1 METIKAARMVM
12 FVRWRRRE
20 KNNSDTHLAAIL
32 VESVHVDGRP
42 RQRHIAYLSGI
53 TEDNVQSVRACNR
66 FWGKVDKRL
75 HGLSLT
81 AQEHERIVYALAVKV
96 RRPTSVETERSE
108 RGFPAGPRKAT
119 SRAIA
124 SEGLQK
130 DGAPDFMAGG
140 EQAVFCQD

>member
-1 METIKAARMVM
+1 MASMVM

-20 KNNSDTHLAAIL
+20 KKYNSDTHLAAIL

-53 TEDNVQSVRACNR
+53 TERDAQSIGARNR
-66 FWGKVDKRL
+66 FWGEVDKRL
-75 HGLSLT
+75 HGLSNRLT
-81 AQEHERIVYALAVKV
+81 TQERERIVSALAVRV

-108 RGFPAGPRKAT
+108 REFPAEPCKAF

-124 SEGLQK
+124 T
-130 DGAPDFMAGG
+130 
-140 EQAVFCQD
+140 